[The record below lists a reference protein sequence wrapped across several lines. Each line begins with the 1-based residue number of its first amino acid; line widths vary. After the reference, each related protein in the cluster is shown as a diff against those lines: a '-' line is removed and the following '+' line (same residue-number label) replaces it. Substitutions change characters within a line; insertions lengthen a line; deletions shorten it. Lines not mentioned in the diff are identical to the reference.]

1 MKNARADT
9 ITLYHAIVPAKEMT
23 GKVLRKMKINHKC
36 NRLFSFLF
44 KGYAFFVGI
53 KFLCLRTR
61 TYSSFIVKSLLLR
74 QTVPNKIR
82 LLQIDTVYSLMWVY
96 TVYESYGI
104 FTLKLRVNFAVFT
117 RLF

>member
-82 LLQIDTVYSLMWVY
+82 LLQIDTVCSLMWVY